1 MKFSCAGVTLITR
14 VIVTSCYIANNNST
28 FFKLYRQV
36 KSLNWRLRILS
47 DVARRGLRPPEWAM
61 KKGIEEG
68 GESGDVDDI
77 DG

>member
-28 FFKLYRQV
+28 FFKFNRQV
-36 KSLNWRLRILS
+36 KSLNWGLGILS
-47 DVARRGLRPPEWAM
+47 DVAPRGLRPPGWATE
-61 KKGIEEG
+61 KGIAEG
-68 GESGDVDDI
+68 SGDVDDI